1 MLVDAVALHGLIA
14 EQVLPQALYGFKGSG
29 EVERV
34 TAGIH
39 HPGHNLPQDDAD
51 RQAGENAGSTKR
63 MELPCRTGHSKRSPE
78 RARRQ
83 LSLQLSGE
91 VSLVHV
97 LSFGV
102 QIRQIRMHVQKGVCM
117 RVFDTQGQLIPYA
130 QPI

>member
-1 MLVDAVALHGLIA
+1 MSNRA
-14 EQVLPQALYGFKGSG
+14 QQKKP
-29 EVERV
+29 R
-34 TAGIH
+34 
-39 HPGHNLPQDDAD
+39 
-51 RQAGENAGSTKR
+51 
-63 MELPCRTGHSKRSPE
+63 E
-78 RARRQ
+78 RARRE

-117 RVFDTQGQLIPYA
+117 RVFDTQGQLIPHK